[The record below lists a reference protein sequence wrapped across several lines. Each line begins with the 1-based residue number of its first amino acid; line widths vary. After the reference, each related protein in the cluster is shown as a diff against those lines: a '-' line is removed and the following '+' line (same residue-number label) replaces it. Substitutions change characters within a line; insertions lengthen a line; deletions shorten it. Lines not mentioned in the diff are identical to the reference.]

1 MCKNDCCNGDTQPR
15 RDGSF
20 AERKDGL
27 SFSYYPQA
35 GVVKAKLNGVER
47 NVLTAINKLCK
58 NHSKYLKSY
67 YGNNIQDMLM
77 SDQFSGKSRA
87 NQKMGD
93 TYNQTCGENLARE
106 RCMAKYHKN
115 FDSRMRLFLEDVR
128 TLLGAVEHYCDV
140 VGIDYSEVE
149 SVEEIRAKRFNN
161 T

>member
-15 RDGSF
+15 Q
-20 AERKDGL
+20 DGL
-27 SFSYYPQA
+27 NFSYYPQA
-35 GVVKAKLNGVER
+35 GVVKAKLNGVEF
-47 NVLTAINKLCK
+47 NVLTAIHKLCR
-58 NHSKYLKSY
+58 NHSKFLSCRYDDDIEALF
-67 YGNNIQDMLM
+67 M

-93 TYNQTCGENLARE
+93 TYDQTYGEELARE

-149 SVEEIRAKRFNN
+149 SVEKIRAKRFNN

>member
-15 RDGSF
+15 Q
-20 AERKDGL
+20 DGL
-27 SFSYYPQA
+27 TFSYYPQA
-35 GVVKAKLNGVER
+35 GVVKAKLNGVEW
-47 NVLTAINKLCK
+47 NVMTAIHKLCR
-58 NHSKYLKSY
+58 NHSKFLNCYPDDVLV
-67 YGNNIQDMLM
+67 M

-149 SVEEIRAKRFNN
+149 SVAEIRAKRFNN

>member
-15 RDGSF
+15 R
-20 AERKDGL
+20 DGL

-35 GVVKAKLNGVER
+35 GVVKAKLNGVEW
-47 NVLTAINKLCK
+47 NVLTAIHKLCR
-58 NHSKYLKSY
+58 NHSKFL
-67 YGNNIQDMLM
+67 NCCPDDELFM

>member
-15 RDGSF
+15 Q
-20 AERKDGL
+20 DGL

-35 GVVKAKLNGVER
+35 GVVKAKLNGVEW
-47 NVLTAINKLCK
+47 NVMTAIHKLCR
-58 NHSKYLKSY
+58 NHSKFLNCRC
-67 YGNNIQDMLM
+67 NNDIDALVM

>member
-15 RDGSF
+15 Q
-20 AERKDGL
+20 DGL

-35 GVVKAKLNGVER
+35 GVVKAKLNGVEF
-47 NVLTAINKLCK
+47 NVLTAIHKLCR
-58 NHSKYLKSY
+58 NHSKFLNCCLDDELFMAS
-67 YGNNIQDMLM
+67 
-77 SDQFSGKSRA
+77 QFSGKSRA

-149 SVEEIRAKRFNN
+149 SVEKIRAKRFNN

>member
-15 RDGSF
+15 Q
-20 AERKDGL
+20 DGL

-35 GVVKAKLNGVER
+35 GVVKAKLNGVEW
-47 NVLTAINKLCK
+47 NVLTAIHKLCR
-58 NHSKYLKSY
+58 NHSKFL
-67 YGNNIQDMLM
+67 NCCPDDALFM
-77 SDQFSGKSRA
+77 SDQFFGKSRA

-149 SVEEIRAKRFNN
+149 SVKEIRAKRFNN

>member
-1 MCKNDCCNGDTQPR
+1 MCKNDCCHGDTQPR
-15 RDGSF
+15 Q
-20 AERKDGL
+20 DGL
-27 SFSYYPQA
+27 NFSYYPQA
-35 GVVKAKLNGVER
+35 GVVKAKLNGVEW
-47 NVLTAINKLCK
+47 NVMTAIHKLCR
-58 NHSKYLKSY
+58 NHSKFLNCYPDDELF
-67 YGNNIQDMLM
+67 M
-77 SDQFSGKSRA
+77 SGQFSGKSRA

-149 SVEEIRAKRFNN
+149 SVEKIRAKRFNN

>member
-15 RDGSF
+15 Q
-20 AERKDGL
+20 DGL

-35 GVVKAKLNGVER
+35 GVVKAKLNGVEW
-47 NVLTAINKLCK
+47 NVMTAIHKLCR
-58 NHSKYLKSY
+58 NHSKFLNCYPDDELF
-67 YGNNIQDMLM
+67 MA
-77 SDQFSGKSRA
+77 DQFSGKSRA

-93 TYNQTCGENLARE
+93 TYDQTCGENLARE

-149 SVEEIRAKRFNN
+149 SVEEIRAKRFNK

>member
-15 RDGSF
+15 RDG
-20 AERKDGL
+20 L
-27 SFSYYPQA
+27 TFSYYPQA
-35 GVVKAKLNGVER
+35 GVVKAKLNGVQF
-47 NVLTAINKLCK
+47 NVLIAIHKLCR
-58 NHSKYLKSY
+58 NHSKFLNCYPEDALF
-67 YGNNIQDMLM
+67 M

>member
-15 RDGSF
+15 RDG
-20 AERKDGL
+20 L
-27 SFSYYPQA
+27 TFSYYPQA
-35 GVVKAKLNGVER
+35 GVVKAKLNGVEW
-47 NVLTAINKLCK
+47 NVLTAIHKLCR
-58 NHSKYLKSY
+58 NHSKFLNCYPTNDL
-67 YGNNIQDMLM
+67 IM
-77 SDQFSGKSRA
+77 SDQFFGKSRA

-149 SVEEIRAKRFNN
+149 SVEKIRAKRFNN

>member
-15 RDGSF
+15 RDG
-20 AERKDGL
+20 L
-27 SFSYYPQA
+27 TFSYYPQA
-35 GVVKAKLNGVER
+35 GVVKAKLNGVEW
-47 NVLTAINKLCK
+47 NVMTAIHKLCR
-58 NHSKYLKSY
+58 NHSKFL
-67 YGNNIQDMLM
+67 NCCPDDELFMA
-77 SDQFSGKSRA
+77 DQFFGKSRA

-149 SVEEIRAKRFNN
+149 TVEEIRAKRFNN

>member
-15 RDGSF
+15 RDG
-20 AERKDGL
+20 L
-27 SFSYYPQA
+27 TFSYYPQA
-35 GVVKAKLNGVER
+35 GVVKAKLNGVEW
-47 NVLTAINKLCK
+47 NVMTAIHKLCH
-58 NHSKYLKSY
+58 NHSKFLKCY
-67 YGNNIQDMLM
+67 PTNDLVMA
-77 SDQFSGKSRA
+77 DQFFGKSRA
-87 NQKMGD
+87 NQSMGD
-93 TYNQTCGENLARE
+93 TYDQTYGEDLARE
-106 RCMAKYHKN
+106 RCMDKYHKN

>member
-15 RDGSF
+15 Q
-20 AERKDGL
+20 DGL

-35 GVVKAKLNGVER
+35 GVVKAKLNGVEW
-47 NVLTAINKLCK
+47 NVMTAINKLCR
-58 NHSKYLKSY
+58 NHSKFLTCFP
-67 YGNNIQDMLM
+67 DDELFMA
-77 SDQFSGKSRA
+77 DQFFGKSRA

-115 FDSRMRLFLEDVR
+115 FDSRMRMFLEDVR

>member
-15 RDGSF
+15 R
-20 AERKDGL
+20 DGL

-35 GVVKAKLNGVER
+35 GVVKAKLNGVEW
-47 NVLTAINKLCK
+47 NVLTAIHKLCR
-58 NHSKYLKSY
+58 NHSKFLNCYPTNDL
-67 YGNNIQDMLM
+67 IM
-77 SDQFSGKSRA
+77 SDQFFGKSRA

-115 FDSRMRLFLEDVR
+115 FDSRMRLFLKDVR

>member
-1 MCKNDCCNGDTQPR
+1 MCKNDCCNGDIQPR
-15 RDGSF
+15 Q
-20 AERKDGL
+20 DGL

-35 GVVKAKLNGVER
+35 GVVKAKLNGVEW
-47 NVLTAINKLCK
+47 NVMTAIHKLCR
-58 NHSKYLKSY
+58 NHSKFLNCYPDDELF
-67 YGNNIQDMLM
+67 M
-77 SDQFSGKSRA
+77 SDQFFGKSRA

-93 TYNQTCGENLARE
+93 TFDQTYGEDLARE

-149 SVEEIRAKRFNN
+149 SVAEIRAKRFNN

>member
-15 RDGSF
+15 RDG
-20 AERKDGL
+20 L
-27 SFSYYPQA
+27 NFSYYPQA
-35 GVVKAKLNGVER
+35 GVVKAKLNGVQF
-47 NVLTAINKLCK
+47 NVLTAIHKLCS
-58 NHSKYLKSY
+58 NHSKFLSCYPDDALF
-67 YGNNIQDMLM
+67 M

-115 FDSRMRLFLEDVR
+115 FDSRMRMFLEDVR

>member
-15 RDGSF
+15 Q
-20 AERKDGL
+20 DGL

-35 GVVKAKLNGVER
+35 GVVKAKLNGVEW
-47 NVLTAINKLCK
+47 NVMTAIHKLCR
-58 NHSKYLKSY
+58 NHSKFL
-67 YGNNIQDMLM
+67 NCCPDDALFM
-77 SDQFSGKSRA
+77 SDQFFGKSRA
-87 NQKMGD
+87 NQSMGD

>member
-1 MCKNDCCNGDTQPR
+1 MCKNDCCNGGTQPR
-15 RDGSF
+15 Q
-20 AERKDGL
+20 DGL

-35 GVVKAKLNGVER
+35 GVVKAKLNGVHG
-47 NVLTAINKLCK
+47 NVMTAIHKLCH
-58 NHSKYLKSY
+58 NHSKFL
-67 YGNNIQDMLM
+67 NCFCDDALFM
-77 SDQFSGKSRA
+77 SDQFYGKSRA
-87 NQKMGD
+87 NQSMGD
-93 TYNQTCGENLARE
+93 TFNQTYGEELARE

>member
-15 RDGSF
+15 R
-20 AERKDGL
+20 DGL

-35 GVVKAKLNGVER
+35 GVVKAKLNGVEW
-47 NVLTAINKLCK
+47 NVLTAIHKLCR
-58 NHSKYLKSY
+58 NHSKFLNCYPDDELF
-67 YGNNIQDMLM
+67 MA
-77 SDQFSGKSRA
+77 DQFSGKSRA

-149 SVEEIRAKRFNN
+149 SVEKIRAKRFNN

>member
-15 RDGSF
+15 Q
-20 AERKDGL
+20 DGL
-27 SFSYYPQA
+27 NFSYYPQA
-35 GVVKAKLNGVER
+35 GVVKAKLNGVDC
-47 NVLTAINKLCK
+47 NVLTAINKLCR
-58 NHSKYLKSY
+58 NHSKFLNCYPTNDL
-67 YGNNIQDMLM
+67 IM
-77 SDQFSGKSRA
+77 SDQFFGKSRA

-93 TYNQTCGENLARE
+93 TYNQTCGEDLARE

>member
-1 MCKNDCCNGDTQPR
+1 MCKNDCYNGDTQPR
-15 RDGSF
+15 Q
-20 AERKDGL
+20 DGL

-35 GVVKAKLNGVER
+35 GVVKAKLNGVEW
-47 NVLTAINKLCK
+47 NVMTAIHKLCR
-58 NHSKYLKSY
+58 NHSKFLNCRC
-67 YGNNIQDMLM
+67 NNDIDALVM

>member
-15 RDGSF
+15 Q
-20 AERKDGL
+20 DGL

-35 GVVKAKLNGVER
+35 GVVKAKLNGVEF
-47 NVLTAINKLCK
+47 NVLTAIYKLCR
-58 NHSKYLKSY
+58 NHSKFLNCRC
-67 YGNNIQDMLM
+67 NNDTDALIM

>member
-15 RDGSF
+15 Q
-20 AERKDGL
+20 DGL

-35 GVVKAKLNGVER
+35 GVVKAKLNGVEW
-47 NVLTAINKLCK
+47 NVMTAIHKLCR
-58 NHSKYLKSY
+58 NHSKFLNCYPDDELV
-67 YGNNIQDMLM
+67 M
-77 SDQFSGKSRA
+77 SDQFFGKSRA

>member
-15 RDGSF
+15 RDG
-20 AERKDGL
+20 L
-27 SFSYYPQA
+27 TFSYYPQA
-35 GVVKAKLNGVER
+35 GVVKAKLNGVEW
-47 NVLTAINKLCK
+47 NVMTAIHKLCR
-58 NHSKYLKSY
+58 NHSKFLNCYPDDAL
-67 YGNNIQDMLM
+67 LM
-77 SDQFSGKSRA
+77 SDQFFGKSRA

-115 FDSRMRLFLEDVR
+115 FDSRMCLFLEDVR

-140 VGIDYSEVE
+140 VGIDFSDVD
-149 SVEEIRAKRFNN
+149 SVEKIRAKRFNN

>member
-15 RDGSF
+15 Q
-20 AERKDGL
+20 DGL

-35 GVVKAKLNGVER
+35 GVVKVKLNGVEW
-47 NVLTAINKLCK
+47 NVMTAINKLCR
-58 NHSKYLKSY
+58 NHSKFLTCFP
-67 YGNNIQDMLM
+67 DDELFM
-77 SDQFSGKSRA
+77 SDQFFGKSRA

>member
-15 RDGSF
+15 Q
-20 AERKDGL
+20 DGL

-35 GVVKAKLNGVER
+35 GVVKAKLNGVEF
-47 NVLTAINKLCK
+47 NVLTAIHKLCR
-58 NHSKYLKSY
+58 NHSKFL
-67 YGNNIQDMLM
+67 NCCPDDALFM
-77 SDQFSGKSRA
+77 SDQFFGKSRA

>member
-15 RDGSF
+15 Q
-20 AERKDGL
+20 DGL
-27 SFSYYPQA
+27 TFSYYPQA
-35 GVVKAKLNGVER
+35 GVVKAKLNGVEW
-47 NVLTAINKLCK
+47 NVMTAIHKLCR
-58 NHSKYLKSY
+58 NHSKFL
-67 YGNNIQDMLM
+67 NCCPDDALFM
-77 SDQFSGKSRA
+77 SDQFFGKSRA

>member
-15 RDGSF
+15 R
-20 AERKDGL
+20 DGL

-35 GVVKAKLNGVER
+35 GVVKAKLNGVDY
-47 NVLTAINKLCK
+47 NVMTAVQKLCY
-58 NHSKYLKSY
+58 NHSKFLTPWGDSSH
-67 YGNNIQDMLM
+67 LM
-77 SDQFSGKSRA
+77 MPDQFFGKSRA

>member
-15 RDGSF
+15 Q
-20 AERKDGL
+20 DGL

-35 GVVKAKLNGVER
+35 GVVKAKLNGVEW
-47 NVLTAINKLCK
+47 NVMTAIHKLCR
-58 NHSKYLKSY
+58 NHSKFL
-67 YGNNIQDMLM
+67 NCCPDDALFM

-140 VGIDYSEVE
+140 VGIDYSEGE

>member
-1 MCKNDCCNGDTQPR
+1 MCKNDCCNGDIQPR
-15 RDGSF
+15 RDG
-20 AERKDGL
+20 L
-27 SFSYYPQA
+27 TFSYYPQA
-35 GVVKAKLNGVER
+35 GVVNAKLNGVEW
-47 NVLTAINKLCK
+47 NVMTAIHKLCR
-58 NHSKYLKSY
+58 NHSKFL
-67 YGNNIQDMLM
+67 NCCPDDALFM

>member
-15 RDGSF
+15 Q
-20 AERKDGL
+20 DGL

-35 GVVKAKLNGVER
+35 GVVKAKLNGVQF
-47 NVLTAINKLCK
+47 NVLTAIHKLCR
-58 NHSKYLKSY
+58 NHSKFLNCYPEDALF
-67 YGNNIQDMLM
+67 M

-140 VGIDYSEVE
+140 VGIDFSDVD
-149 SVEEIRAKRFNN
+149 SVEKIRAKRFNN

>member
-15 RDGSF
+15 Q
-20 AERKDGL
+20 DGL

-35 GVVKAKLNGVER
+35 GVVKAKLNGVEW
-47 NVLTAINKLCK
+47 NVMTAIHKLCR
-58 NHSKYLKSY
+58 NHSKFLNCYPDDELF
-67 YGNNIQDMLM
+67 MA
-77 SDQFSGKSRA
+77 DQFSGKSRA

-149 SVEEIRAKRFNN
+149 SVEKIRAKRFNN

>member
-15 RDGSF
+15 Q
-20 AERKDGL
+20 DGL

-35 GVVKAKLNGVER
+35 GVVKAKLNGVEW
-47 NVLTAINKLCK
+47 NVMTAIHKLCR
-58 NHSKYLKSY
+58 NHSKFLNCYPTNDL
-67 YGNNIQDMLM
+67 IM
-77 SDQFSGKSRA
+77 SDQFFGKSRA

-149 SVEEIRAKRFNN
+149 SVEKIRAKRFNN

>member
-15 RDGSF
+15 Q
-20 AERKDGL
+20 DGL

-35 GVVKAKLNGVER
+35 GVVKAKLNGVEW
-47 NVLTAINKLCK
+47 NVMTAIHKLCR
-58 NHSKYLKSY
+58 NHSKFL
-67 YGNNIQDMLM
+67 NCCPDDELFM
-77 SDQFSGKSRA
+77 SDQFFGKSRA

-140 VGIDYSEVE
+140 VGIDYSDVD
-149 SVEEIRAKRFNN
+149 SVEKIRAKRFNN

>member
-15 RDGSF
+15 Q
-20 AERKDGL
+20 DGL

-35 GVVKAKLNGVER
+35 GVVKAKLNGVEW
-47 NVLTAINKLCK
+47 NVLTAIHKLCR
-58 NHSKYLKSY
+58 NHSKFLNCYPTNDL
-67 YGNNIQDMLM
+67 IM
-77 SDQFSGKSRA
+77 SDQFFGKSRA